1 MPAARPRAS
10 FEPIPPDFDVRT
22 FVENADNFQYVDRIS
37 YEMIA
42 NNGIEAFEKL
52 VLLHVVIGG
61 KPLVIDGFEE
71 VLDPWT
77 FTPSWLRDNHG
88 DKVENARNLSTKENI
103 PVTMK
108 HYLKH
113 MTKLTEQFFDGPDV
127 YRDRARQRIYLKDI
141 DCPQVWHDKLKEHIP
156 SGLFYLNESTGEPG
170 GPGAM
175 DELGGR
181 KGRGIGRAG
190 DLMSSLPPDMRA
202 ENLMCY
208 IGHEG
213 TYTPSHREMCASLGQ
228 NIMVNASG
236 TISEDGKQ
244 ERPGSSIWFMTESK
258 DRHVVSEYWLSVLGH
273 DIEVEN
279 HFAQLIAWK
288 KAPFQTYVV
297 EQRPGDFIL
306 IPPLAPHQVW
316 NRGTRTMKIA
326 WNRTTVETLEL
337 ALNEALPNS
346 RVVCRDEQ
354 YKNKAIIYYTL
365 LKYSSLIKSA
375 RAQVEAGGEQ
385 AVAIQCS
392 VRIKQ
397 VQKDFKKLFDLYK
410 IVLLSEMFV
419 QDSREHPE
427 FLPYDSNVTCAYCRC
442 NIFNRFL
449 SCKSCKNLF
458 SSEIEEPYDV
468 CMDCY
473 CMGRSCGC
481 QSGYTWVEQWKWKD
495 LVHKYE
501 EWRAQIIDIDG
512 YVHEKTPL
520 PLQEE
525 RRYLGKKTLAQVC
538 QEELRVR
545 PFVDIKNP
553 QSEAV
558 SDDEE
563 PVVDK
568 YGNVKKSANKKSK
581 QWLSKHKSCHFC
593 LHRHPKWKMAFCSSC
608 DLAYCYG
615 TLFRAHDTMPVNIME
630 AFNWKC
636 PHCMRV
642 CNTGACRRDPRQHPY
657 EPKGTLLGHDT
668 KKVADPRSVECLV
681 DFSVSN
687 LNWLREE
694 EGMVQNAMQR
704 RMQQAEID
712 KMADPS
718 LDARFVED
726 DDQNYTR
733 YGITYSPMEDAN
745 GVPDENGDGGV
756 SGAPYYHDPGMAGE
770 IPRLGQKRGREEHE
784 EAESSHRKKT
794 KANKQKKK
802 KKDDDASP
810 LQPKNASGKQYQ
822 KEVQRKL
829 LEDAKREDRFIL
841 VAAKMKGKSKV
852 VKLSLATGHLDRIR
866 QRLVPTR
873 APTVQGTPEEADAS
887 GDMQSILQSDV
898 VPKPNALKSGAEK
911 DKDAKTYRVRVEEDE
926 AYSTRKRNPE
936 INGSAKPGRPRG
948 SKRFEEITLDS
959 DEEFGGDND
968 EPEYTGRPRGRT
980 SNWLARRNEYE
991 DALPT
996 ELPSDFRD
1004 GAIRPNREKDR
1015 ERSRL
1020 YNERRRSSP
1029 IKSKAGI
1036 RPTESSSKDPES
1048 NSTGDVSDH
1057 ISKQDDI
1064 YEEDNCSSEAFI
1076 PSQQAAAAALEAQ
1089 RQEERAKARAE
1100 AEAREAEENLRA
1112 KMALFPESDD
1122 DQLMDNFLA
1131 DLSADDEPLQGE
1143 SGPVDKTPEPVRTGP
1158 PPSTNSI
1165 LSRLNGKKIKIV
1177 GPASRKNGNRTSKVT
1192 TTTPSAPAPKSSG
1205 VNRKPQ
1211 AIDVSDTESEDEVPA
1226 SAPAPKKP
1234 LVPPPSTTSFNTS
1247 PAMMPLHIKSIT
1259 LDAFRDVL
1267 SRYPAMVPEKLR
1279 DLDAQRYDIIPAA
1292 VAAME
1297 ESEKHLT
1304 KDQVEKIVEWKLKH
1318 GTFRP
1323 ALLGLVQSNEPE
1335 AIEETTKRAY
1345 AELSKGR
1352 SAHPDAIPALKIL
1365 VKLRGVGPATASLL
1379 LSVLQ
1384 PVEIPFFSDELFR
1397 WCMWDEQVVNGKE
1410 GKGWQRKIKYNLKE
1424 YEMLLE
1430 RVDVLRLTLRKGLGR
1445 KDTMA
1450 GATDIERV
1458 AWVLGKEGVDVTL
1471 QEEESRDATIEAGE
1485 KEKEQEQDD
1494 KKEGEHDDEER
1505 AEKSAANKGTKR
1517 KASDAKQPTEGTRKS
1532 TRTRK

>member
-22 FVENADNFQYVDRIS
+22 FVETADNFQYVDRIS

-52 VLLHVVIGG
+52 VMLHVIIGG

-103 PVTMK
+103 PLTMK

-113 MTKLTEQFFDGPDV
+113 MTKLTEQFFDGPDDA
-127 YRDRARQRIYLKDI
+127 YRDKARQRIYLKDI

-156 SGLFYLNESTGEPG
+156 SVLFYLNESTGEPG
-170 GPGAM
+170 GPGAL
-175 DELGGR
+175 DEPGGR

-190 DLMSSLPPDMRA
+190 DLMSSLPPEMRA

-236 TISEDGKQ
+236 NISEDGKQ

-297 EQRPGDFIL
+297 EQRAGDFIL

-354 YKNKAIIYYTL
+354 YKNKAIVYYTL
-365 LKYSSLIKSA
+365 QKYSSLIKSA

-385 AVAIQCS
+385 AVAIQTS
-392 VRIKQ
+392 VKIKQ

-410 IVLLSEMFV
+410 AILLSEAFAP
-419 QDSREHPE
+419 DSREHPE

-449 SCKSCKNLF
+449 SCKTCKNLF

-495 LVHKYE
+495 LLHKYE

-512 YVHEKTPL
+512 FVHEKTPL

-525 RRYLGKKTLAQVC
+525 RRYLGKKTLATVC
-538 QEELRVR
+538 QEQLRVR

-553 QSEAV
+553 QPESV

-563 PVVDK
+563 PVVDE
-568 YGNVKKSANKKSK
+568 YGNVKKVANKKSK
-581 QWLSKHKSCHFC
+581 QYLSKHKSCHFC
-593 LHRHPKWKMAFCSSC
+593 LHRHPKWKMAFCTSC
-608 DLAYCYG
+608 DLSYCYG
-615 TLFRAHDTMPVNIME
+615 TLFRAHDMMPVNVME
-630 AFNWKC
+630 AYNWKC
-636 PHCMRV
+636 PHCRRV

-668 KKVADPRSVECLV
+668 KKVADIRSVECLV

-694 EGMVQNAMQR
+694 EGMGQSAMQR
-704 RMQQAEID
+704 RMLQAEMD

-718 LDARFVED
+718 LDARFIED
-726 DDQNYTR
+726 DNHGYTR
-733 YGITYSPMEDAN
+733 YGITYSPVEDAN
-745 GVPDENGDGGV
+745 GVVQDNGDGGAN
-756 SGAPYYHDPGMAGE
+756 GAPYYHDPGLDGE
-770 IPRLGQKRGREEHE
+770 IPRLGQKRGREEDE
-784 EAESSHRKKT
+784 DVQGNRRKKA
-794 KANKQKKK
+794 KAKKQKKK
-802 KKDDDASP
+802 KDDEAQP
-810 LQPKNASGKQYQ
+810 LQPKNASGKEYQ

-829 LEDAKREDRFIL
+829 LEDAKREDRFIM

-866 QRLVPTR
+866 QRPVPER
-873 APTVQGTPEEADAS
+873 APVLRQGTPEEIEAS
-887 GDMQSILQSDV
+887 GDMRSILQSDV
-898 VPKPNALKSGAEK
+898 VPKPNALKSVAEK
-911 DKDAKTYRVRVEEDE
+911 EKDAKTYRIRVEQDE

-936 INGSAKPGRPRG
+936 ISGAAKPGRPRG

-959 DEEFGGDND
+959 DEEFGGEEE
-968 EPEYTGRPRGRT
+968 EPEYTGRPRGRA
-980 SNWLARRNEYE
+980 SNWLARRNEGEE
-991 DALPT
+991 DLPT

-1004 GAIRPNREKDR
+1004 GAVRPNREKDR
-1015 ERSRL
+1015 ERSRV
-1020 YNERRRSSP
+1020 YNERR
-1029 IKSKAGI
+1029 KSMPAKPKAGI
-1036 RPTESSSKDPES
+1036 RPTGPPSEDPEP
-1048 NSTGDVSDH
+1048 NNAGDVSGHASD
-1057 ISKQDDI
+1057 QDGLH
-1064 YEEDNCSSEAFI
+1064 EEDDQSSEAFI
-1076 PSQQAAAAALEAQ
+1076 LAQQAAAAALEAQ
-1089 RQEERAKARAE
+1089 RREEEAKARAE

-1112 KMALFPESDD
+1112 KMALFPDSDD
-1122 DQLMDNFLA
+1122 DQLMDTFLGDLPA
-1131 DLSADDEPLQGE
+1131 DEEPFEDDTRSE
-1143 SGPVDKTPEPVRTGP
+1143 DKTPEPVRTGP
-1158 PPSTNSI
+1158 PPTTNSI
-1165 LSRLNGKKIKIV
+1165 LSGLNGKKIKIV
-1177 GPASRKNGNRTSKVT
+1177 AASKRNGNGPSKVT
-1192 TTTPSAPAPKSSG
+1192 TTTTVTAPASKFSA

-1211 AIDVSDTESEDEVPA
+1211 AINVSDSESDDEVPA

-1234 LVPPPSTTSFNTS
+1234 VGRPPG
-1247 PAMMPLHIKSIT
+1247 
-1259 LDAFRDVL
+1259 R
-1267 SRYPAMVPEKLR
+1267 PAMVPTRGSSSGKR
-1279 DLDAQRYDIIPAA
+1279 GR
-1292 VAAME
+1292 
-1297 ESEKHLT
+1297 
-1304 KDQVEKIVEWKLKH
+1304 
-1318 GTFRP
+1318 GRP
-1323 ALLGLVQSNEPE
+1323 RK
-1335 AIEETTKRAY
+1335 TT
-1345 AELSKGR
+1345 
-1352 SAHPDAIPALKIL
+1352 
-1365 VKLRGVGPATASLL
+1365 
-1379 LSVLQ
+1379 
-1384 PVEIPFFSDELFR
+1384 
-1397 WCMWDEQVVNGKE
+1397 
-1410 GKGWQRKIKYNLKE
+1410 
-1424 YEMLLE
+1424 
-1430 RVDVLRLTLRKGLGR
+1430 
-1445 KDTMA
+1445 
-1450 GATDIERV
+1450 
-1458 AWVLGKEGVDVTL
+1458 
-1471 QEEESRDATIEAGE
+1471 
-1485 KEKEQEQDD
+1485 
-1494 KKEGEHDDEER
+1494 
-1505 AEKSAANKGTKR
+1505 
-1517 KASDAKQPTEGTRKS
+1517 
-1532 TRTRK
+1532 

>member
-22 FVENADNFQYVDRIS
+22 FVETADNFQYVDRIS

-52 VLLHVVIGG
+52 VMLHVIIGG

-88 DKVENARNLSTKENI
+88 DKGECTLGTHSARTANTQTVENARNLSTKENI
-103 PVTMK
+103 PLTMK
-108 HYLKH
+108 HYLRH
-113 MTKLTEQFFDGPDV
+113 MTKLTEQFFDGPDDA
-127 YRDRARQRIYLKDI
+127 YRDKARQRIYLKDI

-156 SGLFYLNESTGEPG
+156 SVLFYLNESTGEPG
-170 GPGAM
+170 GPGAL

-190 DLMSSLPPDMRA
+190 DLMSSLPPEMRA

-236 TISEDGKQ
+236 NISEDGKQ

-297 EQRPGDFIL
+297 EQRAGDFIL

-354 YKNKAIIYYTL
+354 YKNKAIVYYTL

-410 IVLLSEMFV
+410 NILLSEIFA
-419 QDSREHPE
+419 QDPREHPE

-449 SCKSCKNLF
+449 SCKTCKNLF
-458 SSEIEEPYDV
+458 STEIEEPYDV

-495 LVHKYE
+495 LIHKYE

-512 YVHEKTPL
+512 VVYEKTPL
-520 PLQEE
+520 PIQEE

-538 QEELRVR
+538 QEQLRVR
-545 PFVDIKNP
+545 PFVDIRNP
-553 QSEAV
+553 QPESV
-558 SDDEE
+558 SDDDE
-563 PVVDK
+563 PVVDE
-568 YGNVKKSANKKSK
+568 YGNVKKVANKKSK

-615 TLFRAHDTMPVNIME
+615 TLFRAHDMMPVNVME
-630 AFNWKC
+630 AYNWKC
-636 PHCMRV
+636 PHCRRV

-668 KKVADPRSVECLV
+668 KKVADIRSVECLV

-694 EGMVQNAMQR
+694 EGMGQSVMQR
-704 RMQQAEID
+704 RMQQAEMD

-718 LDARFVED
+718 LDARFIED
-726 DDQNYTR
+726 EDHGYTR
-733 YGITYSPMEDAN
+733 YGIAYSPVEDAN
-745 GVPDENGDGGV
+745 GTINDNGGGGAN
-756 SGAPYYHDPGMAGE
+756 GAPYYHDPDMDGE
-770 IPRLGQKRGREEHE
+770 IPRLSQKRNREEE
-784 EAESSHRKKT
+784 GDVEGNRRKKT
-794 KANKQKKK
+794 KAKKQKKK
-802 KKDDDASP
+802 DDEAQP

-829 LEDAKREDRFIL
+829 LEDAKREDRLTL
-841 VAAKMKGKSKV
+841 VTAKMKGQSKV
-852 VKLSLATGHLDRIR
+852 VKLSLATGHLDRVR
-866 QRLVPTR
+866 QRPVSER
-873 APTVQGTPEEADAS
+873 APVVRQGTPEEVEAS
-887 GDMQSILQSDV
+887 GDMRSILQSDLL
-898 VPKPNALKSGAEK
+898 PKPNPLKSVTEK
-911 DKDAKTYRVRVEEDE
+911 EKDAKTYRVRVEEDE
-926 AYSTRKRNPE
+926 AYSTRKRNP
-936 INGSAKPGRPRG
+936 GSGGAAKPGRPRG

-959 DEEFGGDND
+959 DEEFGGEED
-968 EPEYTGRPRGRT
+968 ETEYTGRSRGRK
-980 SNWLARRNEYE
+980 SNWLARRNEGEE
-991 DALPT
+991 DLPT

-1004 GAIRPNREKDR
+1004 GLARPNREKDR
-1015 ERSRL
+1015 ERSRM
-1020 YNERRRSSP
+1020 YNERR
-1029 IKSKAGI
+1029 KSMPAKPKAGI
-1036 RPTESSSKDPES
+1036 RPTGPPSQDPEP
-1048 NSTGDVSDH
+1048 NDTENVSAHASD
-1057 ISKQDDI
+1057 QDGVH
-1064 YEEDNCSSEAFI
+1064 EENNQSSEAFI
-1076 PSQQAAAAALEAQ
+1076 LAQQAAAAALEAQ
-1089 RQEERAKARAE
+1089 RREEEAKARAE

-1112 KMALFPESDD
+1112 KMALFPDSDD
-1122 DQLMDNFLA
+1122 DNIMDTFLGDLHA
-1131 DLSADDEPLQGE
+1131 DEEALEDEIWSE
-1143 SGPVDKTPEPVRTGP
+1143 DKTPEPVRTGP
-1158 PPSTNSI
+1158 PPATNSI
-1165 LSRLNGKKIKIV
+1165 LSGLNGKKIKIV
-1177 GPASRKNGNRTSKVT
+1177 GATSKRNGNGPSKVT
-1192 TTTPSAPAPKSSG
+1192 TTTTVTAPASKFSS
-1205 VNRKPQ
+1205 VNRK
-1211 AIDVSDTESEDEVPA
+1211 AINVSDSESDDDAIPA
-1226 SAPAPKKP
+1226 SAPPPKRP
-1234 LVPPPSTTSFNTS
+1234 VGRPSGRPS
-1247 PAMMPLHIKSIT
+1247 
-1259 LDAFRDVL
+1259 
-1267 SRYPAMVPEKLR
+1267 MVPTRGSSTGKR
-1279 DLDAQRYDIIPAA
+1279 GR
-1292 VAAME
+1292 
-1297 ESEKHLT
+1297 
-1304 KDQVEKIVEWKLKH
+1304 
-1318 GTFRP
+1318 GRP
-1323 ALLGLVQSNEPE
+1323 
-1335 AIEETTKRAY
+1335 
-1345 AELSKGR
+1345 
-1352 SAHPDAIPALKIL
+1352 
-1365 VKLRGVGPATASLL
+1365 
-1379 LSVLQ
+1379 
-1384 PVEIPFFSDELFR
+1384 
-1397 WCMWDEQVVNGKE
+1397 
-1410 GKGWQRKIKYNLKE
+1410 RK
-1424 YEMLLE
+1424 
-1430 RVDVLRLTLRKGLGR
+1430 
-1445 KDTMA
+1445 TM
-1450 GATDIERV
+1450 
-1458 AWVLGKEGVDVTL
+1458 
-1471 QEEESRDATIEAGE
+1471 
-1485 KEKEQEQDD
+1485 
-1494 KKEGEHDDEER
+1494 
-1505 AEKSAANKGTKR
+1505 
-1517 KASDAKQPTEGTRKS
+1517 
-1532 TRTRK
+1532 